1 MNAANLAIEGL
12 QRHGDYTA
20 AYFEG
25 RAVCSA
31 ELMEMVQRLATVL
44 REQGVRRGDRVVVVA
59 YTCLEVPI
67 AFQAIWRLGA
77 IAIPVMPQLLAREI
91 HYIVENSGAPFVLA
105 VPGLAAKA
113 AEATRGI
120 GGFRKLLVFGE
131 SGVPETLDIDPLLL
145 RAAPLDSV
153 VECQQQD
160 LAVLVYTSGTT
171 GHPKGV
177 MLSHGNL
184 IANARA
190 TLELLHLKPMHRT
203 LMALPMS
210 HVYGILLMNVGSIA
224 GSITAYLKWFDA
236 VEALAAIEKYRIERA
251 SLVPT
256 MLINLIHCPER
267 ENYDTS
273 SLRIV
278 MAGSA
283 PLSEEVRLE
292 FQRLYH
298 CRVADGYGQ
307 SEASCVVAA
316 YQDDEPVVPG
326 SCGRAIPGVAVT
338 VMDDAGRQLPAG
350 ETGEI
355 CIQGDLVM
363 QGYWGNE
370 QATRETIVDG
380 WLHSGDVGH
389 LDENGYLFITD
400 RKKDL
405 IIKGAEN
412 ISPREIEEALYRHPV
427 VAECAVFGVFDPK
440 YQEEIAAAI
449 VLKPGQTATTEEL
462 SQHVL
467 QYVTRFKQP
476 AFFDFRDSLPKN
488 SNNKILK
495 RTLREQFE
503 QRQGT
508 S

>member
-12 QRHGDYTA
+12 QQHGDYTA
-20 AYFEG
+20 AYYEG
-25 RAVCSA
+25 RSYRST
-31 ELMEMVQRLATVL
+31 ELMESVCRLTAVL
-44 REQGVRRGDRVVVVA
+44 QEQGVHPSDRVVVLA
-59 YTCLEVPI
+59 YTCLEVPTS
-67 AFQAIWRLGA
+67 FQAIWRLGA
-77 IAIPVMPQLLAREI
+77 IIIPIMPQLLAREI
-91 HYIVENSGAPFVLA
+91 RYMVENSGAQIVLTI
-105 VPGLAAKA
+105 PDLASKA
-113 AEATRGI
+113 AEATEGI
-120 GGFRKLLVFGE
+120 DGFRKLLVFGE
-131 SGVPETLDIDPLLL
+131 CAVSRAIDIDPLL
-145 RAAPLDSV
+145 AATTPLETV
-153 VECQQQD
+153 ANCQKND

-184 IANARA
+184 ISNARS
-190 TLELLHLKPMHRT
+190 TIELLPLKPMHRA
-203 LMALPMS
+203 LMTLPMS
-210 HVYGILLMNVGSIA
+210 HVYGMMLMNTGSVNGA
-224 GSITAYLKWFDA
+224 ITAYLKWFEP
-236 VEALAAIEKYRIERA
+236 VKVLETIEKYRIERA

-256 MLINLIHCPER
+256 MLIELIHFPER

-273 SLRIV
+273 SLKVV

-292 FQRLYH
+292 FARLYN
-298 CRVADGYGQ
+298 CRMVDGYGQ

-316 YQDDEPVVPG
+316 YRDEEPAVPVA
-326 SCGRAIPGVAVT
+326 CGRAIPDVKVCI
-338 VMDDAGRQLPAG
+338 MDNSDMQLAPNM
-350 ETGEI
+350 TGEI

-389 LDENGYLFITD
+389 LDKNGYLFITD

-412 ISPREIEEALYRHPV
+412 ISPREIEEIIYRHPA
-427 VAECAVFGVFDPK
+427 VAECAVFGVHDAK

-449 VLKPGQTATTEEL
+449 VLKPEQSASADEIG
-462 SQHVL
+462 QHVL
-467 QYVTRFKQP
+467 NFITKFKKP
-476 AFFDFRDSLPKN
+476 AYIDFYDSLPKK

-495 RTLREQFE
+495 RTLRKEFGRRE
-503 QRQGT
+503 T
-508 S
+508 